1 MTVHVATCTF
11 FQNVEIIGV
20 YHTPEGAER
29 GLASAKKNWAEF
41 QSRRDP
47 STFDPSDDRYRKWE
61 YESYEV
67 ED

>member
-1 MTVHVATCTF
+1 MTVYVATNTF

-20 YHTPEGAER
+20 YQTPEGAQR
-29 GLASAKKNWAEF
+29 GLEKAKAWWADF

-47 STFDPSDDRYRKWE
+47 STFDPSDDRYRVWD